1 MKQVDVFI
9 DELYQN
15 VRDTAHVRELKEEM
29 RVHLLESIDE
39 LQSQGL
45 SLEESIQT
53 AFDKFGDVDK
63 LKKELTENDVIRRTR
78 ARRFLALIVILGVL
92 GSAILLLYSI
102 WNDNISQNK
111 VNQVFDEF
119 KIYANSDKEM
129 SEELLA
135 GILKNNASISAIGF
149 KRVPAGKASLEYPYE
164 YVYPASTP
172 IDSYGEF
179 ENPSPNG
186 IWFTNNYKYSLQS
199 QGKNDHA
206 DIAVDVM
213 LWKFPFKFYLMGRGL
228 LILYWLL
235 FIVWATTNLYVNHTQ
250 KKWKWIIIFTL
261 FNVIGYWLYID
272 EIKSA
277 QLRRSWLYI
286 KMIACIV
293 GLYIGYRGIKL
304 MLLPTRSENMVI
316 NELGIDVPLNTQ
328 SLVIYG
334 AAFVLAGIFLVFIPF
349 KIHNKLVWNKG

>member
-29 RVHLLESIDE
+29 RVHLLESIGE

-45 SLEESIQT
+45 SLEESIRT
-53 AFDKFGDVDK
+53 AFEKFGDVDK

-78 ARRFLALIVILGVL
+78 ASRFLALIVILGVL
-92 GSAILLLYSI
+92 GSAILLLYSM

-111 VNQVFDEF
+111 VNQVFDEV
-119 KIYANSDKEM
+119 KIFANSDKEM

-135 GILKNNASISAIGF
+135 DILTNNASISAIGF

-164 YVYPASTP
+164 YIYPASTP

-179 ENPSPNG
+179 ANSSPNG
-186 IWFTNNYKYSLQS
+186 IWFTNNYKYSLQA
-199 QGKNDHA
+199 QGKNSHA

-213 LWKFPFKFYLMGRGL
+213 LWKFSDKFYLVGCGL

-250 KKWKWIIIFTL
+250 KKWKWLVIFTL

-286 KMIACIV
+286 KMIACLA

-304 MLLPTRSENMVI
+304 MLLQTRSENMVI

-334 AAFVLAGIFLVFIPF
+334 AAFVLAGIFLVLIPF
-349 KIHNKLVWNKG
+349 KIHNKLVWKKG